1 MKTLIEM
8 NSEHNDESRQPLE
21 SSLRDSYLQQLSGW
35 QLINQGKGVERL
47 FKFKNYYHTM
57 SFVNAI
63 AWIANKEAHHPDLEV
78 SYGSCKVIYTTHDMD
93 GLGIND
99 LICAAKISALTESGS
114 FGPLVQE

>member
-1 MKTLIEM
+1 MKALVEM
-8 NSEHNDESRQPLE
+8 NCEHNDDTRKPVEQYVRDQY
-21 SSLRDSYLQQLSGW
+21 LRELDGW
-35 QLINQGKGVERL
+35 QLINQGKGIECS

-78 SYGSCKVIYTTHDMD
+78 SYGTCKVIYTTHDMD

-99 LICAAKISALTESGS
+99 LICAAKISAFSQSGN
-114 FGPLVQE
+114 FGPVVQS